1 MRFVYLQQHCRLPDQ
16 LYECVLEVDEAV
28 VLPLGAEPD
37 ARNGKDAASNAR
49 CVWDGCGCEGGSC
62 AAGTEPRTA
71 WMPMDKGSST
81 STLLLGWPWDL
92 MLLPSGATGPAM
104 QSDCCTCFMHDG

>member
-1 MRFVYLQQHCRLPDQ
+1 MRFVYLHCRLPDQ

-49 CVWDGCGCEGGSC
+49 CVWDVGVGVRGEVVLRGQSRRAELHGCQWIRG
-62 AAGTEPRTA
+62 PR
-71 WMPMDKGSST
+71 
-81 STLLLGWPWDL
+81 
-92 MLLPSGATGPAM
+92 LPLY
-104 QSDCCTCFMHDG
+104 C